1 MPTILSRFDM
11 IFIVK
16 DVHDQAKDMVCLGII
31 WIRSKLTVDKR
42 LRVLGLSRNG
52 YRNCERN
59 TKCIHDQSRAS
70 CIVGCH
76 IVHAYQQIS
85 VARNMIK

>member
-1 MPTILSRFDM
+1 MT
-11 IFIVK
+11 FIVK
-16 DVHDQAKDMVCLGII
+16 DVHDQGKDMVCLHGYYIDII
-31 WIRSKLTVDKR
+31 SKLTVDKR

-52 YRNCERN
+52 YRNFERN

-70 CIVGCH
+70 CIVGYH

-85 VARNMIK
+85 VGRKMIK